1 MPLSPFSP
9 AGESLALSVVIA
21 VFNEAE
27 NVAAVARETLDALGA
42 SAAKDSFEVVFVDD
56 GSSDETV
63 AALKGVGDSRIVIV
77 RHIGR
82 CGKSQAVRT
91 GVLAARGRWIG
102 TMDGDGQNDPVDVA
116 KMYDLAVAAGGSPLV
131 AGVRRRRH
139 DPASRL
145 VATRIANG
153 LRQSLLN
160 DGCPDTG
167 CGLKL
172 FERDAFLVLPVFEG
186 QHRFLPALFKTYGHP
201 LILHDVN
208 HRARSAGVS
217 KYSNIGRA
225 LVGVV
230 DLFGVVWLRAR
241 TRAPKAVE
249 RA

>member
-1 MPLSPFSP
+1 MSP
-9 AGESLALSVVIA
+9 AADLPAAESPVLSVVIA

-27 NVAAVARETLDALGA
+27 NVAAVARETLAALTPGPL
-42 SAAKDSFEVVFVDD
+42 FEIVFVDD
-56 GSSDETV
+56 GSTDDTV
-63 AALKGVGDSRIVIV
+63 AALKAVGDPRIVIV

-102 TMDGDGQNDPVDVA
+102 TMDGDGQNDPADVA
-116 KMYDLAVAAGGSPLV
+116 RMLALALDAGGSPLV
-131 AGVRRRRH
+131 AGVRRRRN
-139 DPASRL
+139 DPVSRL

-153 LRQSLLN
+153 IRQAILA

-172 FERDAFLVLPVFEG
+172 FERDKFLLLPVFEG
-186 QHRFLPALFKTYGHP
+186 QHRFLPALFRTYGHP
-201 LILHDVN
+201 LVLHDVN
-208 HRARSAGVS
+208 HRPRTAGKS

-241 TRAPKAVE
+241 TRAPRAVE
-249 RA
+249 RV